1 MREEDLEHVL
11 EEVNIYL
18 EMDHPNIARLFR
30 VYCQKNA
37 LILVMEHCS
46 GGSLAERLLR
56 RSRFFEDEAR
66 LAVVQILRAVHYCHH
81 HPHVSVCHRDL
92 KPLNCVYEN
101 PSDDAAL
108 KLVDFGLAQ
117 LVRQHSML
125 MSGKAGTLHF
135 MAPEVVWNKRPYNN
149 KCDLWSVGVI
159 AYSLLCGYPP
169 FHGDTD
175 REVRRAILSHHPRPM
190 SGQSWRGVS
199 VLAMNFVSSLLAKD
213 PAKRPSTDAALD
225 HVWFAPLANS
235 LRMPSS
241 LSSAVLTDVT
251 DFAGCTAVQRAVATL
266 AIYLGFVPNSVH
278 RELLEGEFRRLDASG
293 RGMVSAQT
301 FARALHESLGISEE
315 RAKEIFARIDA
326 NGQSDLTVSEFFAA
340 AYGARLL
347 RNHDVIQE
355 AFERFDEDGDGV
367 IGVEEFVHVLGD
379 EFCGESTRAIF
390 RECDVDG
397 NHFIDAREFEG
408 ALAQN
413 SRNSV
418 LFDIPRLRTAR
429 DVEAQIRFNPKG
441 TMFGKRRWS
450 TEF

>member
-1 MREEDLEHVL
+1 MCFFGDLRTRARMKRKRARPARKFHHDRTEITNSIRMSAAVPPGRNFHDEYEMTPYRIGGGAGGEVYLALTKNPDRHTLSGTEAGCHLGEPLYFRRLTSRTKPVAVKLISRSRVREEDLEHVL

-30 VYCQKNA
+30 VFCQKNA

-56 RSRFFEDEAR
+56 RSRFSEDEAR

-169 FHGDTD
+169 FHGDRCSFTC
-175 REVRRAILSHHPRPM
+175 
-190 SGQSWRGVS
+190 GVECAFS
-199 VLAMNFVSSLLAKD
+199 TSECCSSE
-213 PAKRPSTDAALD
+213 R
-225 HVWFAPLANS
+225 S
-235 LRMPSS
+235 LRR
-241 LSSAVLTDVT
+241 L
-251 DFAGCTAVQRAVATL
+251 ATW
-266 AIYLGFVPNSVH
+266 
-278 RELLEGEFRRLDASG
+278 
-293 RGMVSAQT
+293 VSI
-301 FARALHESLGISEE
+301 L
-315 RAKEIFARIDA
+315 KC
-326 NGQSDLTVSEFFAA
+326 V
-340 AYGARLL
+340 
-347 RNHDVIQE
+347 
-355 AFERFDEDGDGV
+355 
-367 IGVEEFVHVLGD
+367 
-379 EFCGESTRAIF
+379 
-390 RECDVDG
+390 
-397 NHFIDAREFEG
+397 
-408 ALAQN
+408 
-413 SRNSV
+413 
-418 LFDIPRLRTAR
+418 
-429 DVEAQIRFNPKG
+429 
-441 TMFGKRRWS
+441 
-450 TEF
+450 